1 MATLSAKPIALEA
14 LKPQL
19 PTTIVAIQSTHLLPE
34 SINEIYL
41 ESFRQMFKGIHE
53 IIELQNKA
61 LIQAFTAGLSFNNL
75 FPNGL
80 FNLPPSSPA
89 RAASIGIFGEINVVE
104 GEIEKAANKTTPL
117 PTIIPLPP
125 AHKSRMGL
133 RYISGGNFSYKR
145 KTLLGLSLRNKESQL
160 LRMILE
166 NPDLFVSDQE
176 IDQKFYTLDTLGRS
190 NLVKLLKNK
199 FKRNKL
205 SVIIKRQGEGYILIN
220 IQPLYIN

>member
-19 PTTIVAIQSTHLLPE
+19 PTTIVAIQSTHLLAE

-53 IIELQNKA
+53 IIELQNKE
-61 LIQAFTAGLSFNNL
+61 LIRAFTAGFSFNNL
-75 FPNGL
+75 FPNGI

-89 RAASIGIFGEINVVE
+89 KAASIGIFGEINVVE
-104 GEIEKAANKTTPL
+104 GEIEKVANETTL
-117 PTIIPLPP
+117 PAIIPLPP

-133 RYISGGNFSYKR
+133 KYISGGNFSYKR
-145 KTLLGLSLRNKESQL
+145 KTLLGLSPSNREGEL
-160 LRMILE
+160 LGMMLK
-166 NPDLFVSDQE
+166 NADLFVSDHE
-176 IDQKFYTLDTLGRS
+176 IDRRFYTIDILGRS

-199 FKRNKL
+199 FKMNKL
-205 SVIIKRQGEGYILIN
+205 KAVIKRQGEGYILIN